1 MAQVTLNWCTSRTN
15 VIVIPKPN
23 SVTRTEEL
31 YRRGLASVSGA
42 GPASGRRLRLVGP
55 TGVNPTFKLTNHG
68 GHARVATGLS
78 THAYVSNSGILPLP
92 GFASHK
98 SQS

>member
-1 MAQVTLNWCTSRTN
+1 MAQVALNWCTSRTN

-31 YRRGLASVSGA
+31 YRIGLASVSGA
-42 GPASGRRLRLVGP
+42 GPDSGRSLRLVSP
-55 TGVNPTFKLTNHG
+55 AGVNPTLKLTNHG

-78 THAYVSNSGILPLP
+78 TYAYVSNSGILPFP

-98 SQS
+98 SRS

>member
-31 YRRGLASVSGA
+31 YRIGLASVSDP
-42 GPASGRRLRLVGP
+42 GPDYGRSLRLVSTPGVYP
-55 TGVNPTFKLTNHG
+55 TLKLTNHG

-98 SQS
+98 SRS

>member
-31 YRRGLASVSGA
+31 YRIGLASVSGPDPDY
-42 GPASGRRLRLVGP
+42 GLWTKSSPSEHSWSIPYPQVDKPWG
-55 TGVNPTFKLTNHG
+55 
-68 GHARVATGLS
+68 AR
-78 THAYVSNSGILPLP
+78 
-92 GFASHK
+92 
-98 SQS
+98 